1 MVRVDWL
8 VVVVGLTMGTYLIR
22 ALPFWFS
29 SIDRLPEP
37 LRRFLEFVPAAALG
51 ALIIPD
57 AFIGSPA
64 AIAALSVVSAFVLS
78 LRGFNLTIVV
88 LVSILLA
95 WLGLVLMP

>member
-8 VVVVGLTMGTYLIR
+8 VVVVGLTIGTYLIR

-29 SIDRLPEP
+29 RIERLPAP

-57 AFIGSPA
+57 AFIGSPG
-64 AIAALSVVSAFVLS
+64 AIAALSIVSAFALS
-78 LRGFNLTIVV
+78 LRGFNLTVVV

-95 WLGLVLMP
+95 WVGLSLTP